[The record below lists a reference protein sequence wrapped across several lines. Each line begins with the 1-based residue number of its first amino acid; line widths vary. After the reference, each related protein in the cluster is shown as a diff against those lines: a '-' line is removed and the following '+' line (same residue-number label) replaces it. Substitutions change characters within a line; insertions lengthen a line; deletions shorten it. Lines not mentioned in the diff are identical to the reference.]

1 MTLNGVCVMAHTNFH
16 NETFDDGT
24 RLKLEIFRGYIREW
38 LPVFLSGTRFKEVH
52 IYDFFSGP
60 GTDAAGNPGSPL
72 VILDELD
79 KYMQSERTVLAP
91 GVKIVL
97 HFNDIDC
104 EKIATL
110 QEIVGQRRGAL
121 PCEVKYTSM
130 EFRLAFMDN
139 LHSIQDAYTANLVI
153 MDQYGIKE
161 VNKDVFE
168 TLVHCV
174 ATDILFF
181 ISSSFI
187 RRFIKDES
195 VQQHFR
201 IPEKDIRD
209 VDAKSIHRYICR
221 EFYQK
226 LVPHGKK
233 YHVVPFSIEKDG
245 GSNIYGIIF
254 GSGNLLGLDK
264 FLRVCWDKDT
274 VTGEANYDIDDDIV
288 RSGQMALFEEH
299 SVIKKQDQFQR
310 ALTEFIRQH
319 KPDNC
324 KLYEFVLGNGFLPRH
339 ANDILRDE
347 QHRDTLS
354 VVDCGTGQ
362 KARAGA
368 FYLSYKEHTT
378 EPKVRFSMKD
388 TIHVL

>member
-1 MTLNGVCVMAHTNFH
+1 MAKVEFH
-16 NETFDDGT
+16 KEAFDDGT
-24 RLKLEIFRGYIREW
+24 ILKLEIFRGYIREW
-38 LPVFLSGTRFKEVH
+38 LPVFLTVTRFKEVH

-91 GVKIVL
+91 GLKIVL
-97 HFNDIDC
+97 HFNDKDC
-104 EKIATL
+104 DKISTL
-110 QEIVGQRRGAL
+110 QEIVGQRRGCL
-121 PCEVKYTSM
+121 PCEVIYTSN
-130 EFRLAFMDN
+130 EFRLSFMDN
-139 LHSIQDAYTANLVI
+139 LHSIQDASTANLVI

-168 TLVHCV
+168 TLVHCA

-187 RRFIKDES
+187 RRFITDES

-201 IPEKDIRD
+201 IPEKDIRQ
-209 VDAKSIHRYICR
+209 VDAKNIHRYICR

-226 LVPHGKK
+226 LVPQGKK

-245 GSNIYGIIF
+245 GANIYGIIF
-254 GSGNLLGLDK
+254 GTGNLLGLDK
-264 FLRVCWDKDT
+264 FLRVCWDKDR
-274 VTGEANYDIDDDIV
+274 VTGEANYDIDEDIG
-288 RSGQMALFEEH
+288 RNGQMSLFEEH
-299 SVIKKQDQFQR
+299 SVFKKQDQFQR
-310 ALTEFIRQH
+310 ALTAFIRQH
-319 KPDNC
+319 NPNNC
-324 KLYEFVLGNGFLPRH
+324 ELYEFVLGNGFLPRH
-339 ANDILRDE
+339 ANEILRNE
-347 QHRDTLS
+347 QHRDVLS
-354 VVDCGTGQ
+354 VVEIETGL
-362 KARAGA
+362 KARGGA
-368 FYLSYKEHTT
+368 FYLSYKEHTS